1 MSCSLCI
8 RVAPTVDPFTP
19 GRLADMKY
27 RIAEITLRT
36 GALLLLGSL
45 VCMVMAMSAG
55 HGPHWPLGA
64 ITAMG
69 AVLTGWGVFTSLD
82 VEDVPGVPL
91 DVALE
96 RIRLLRHS

>member
-1 MSCSLCI
+1 
-8 RVAPTVDPFTP
+8 
-19 GRLADMKY
+19 MKH
-27 RIAEITLRT
+27 RIAETTLSA

>member
-8 RVAPTVDPFTP
+8 RVAPTVDPSTP

-45 VCMVMAMSAG
+45 VCMVMAMTAG
-55 HGPHWPLGA
+55 QVPHWPLVA
-64 ITAMG
+64 TAMG

-82 VEDVPGVPL
+82 IEETPGVPL